1 MSDASIAEQTGLLV
15 AVLCPGAEDVAECE
29 AAIPMYWPGIAL
41 AMYPVFLEAN
51 SVCGQVGACKKN
63 SYQKVMSP
71 TCDECTGGVAAVA
84 NIIGMESTI
93 AEIMDF
99 LKGDGYCGSLGDDAC
114 VEVIDALMPYAMP
127 ALAGVLVERAE
138 TLCCE
143 LSTDALCC

>member
-1 MSDASIAEQTGLLV
+1 
-15 AVLCPGAEDVAECE
+15 
-29 AAIPMYWPGIAL
+29 
-41 AMYPVFLEAN
+41 MYPVFLEAN

-99 LKGDGYCGSLGDDAC
+99 LK
-114 VEVIDALMPYAMP
+114 VIQFWQKIIM
-127 ALAGVLVERAE
+127 
-138 TLCCE
+138 TLKSYFLFSDY
-143 LSTDALCC
+143 LSF